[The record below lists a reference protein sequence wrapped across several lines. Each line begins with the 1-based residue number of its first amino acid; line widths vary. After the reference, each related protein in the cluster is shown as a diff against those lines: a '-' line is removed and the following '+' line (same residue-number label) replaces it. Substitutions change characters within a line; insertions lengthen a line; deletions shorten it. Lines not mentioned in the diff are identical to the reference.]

1 LRSAFFSF
9 PVLPSCPRTSPA
21 RVASSPVLRA
31 RWAGSQLPHQTL
43 ITPAPRRADLP
54 RSAPAAACRGGC
66 AVDPTCRLVAPR
78 ASTRGRSNIHRS
90 RSKILGKVLILP
102 AKFLM
107 ILPLLDFGWV
117 FHRLVEYHTR
127 LRMMRSLRDSL
138 HGRIAARLEAKVGV
152 SPLSFS
158 PS

>member
-9 PVLPSCPRTSPA
+9 PVLPSCPRRLLSCP
-21 RVASSPVLRA
+21 PRA
-31 RWAGSQLPHQTL
+31 LGGQP
-43 ITPAPRRADLP
+43 TPPPNPNHFGAAPRRADLP
-54 RSAPAAACRGGC
+54 RSAPAAARRGGC

-90 RSKILGKVLILP
+90 RSKISGKVLILP
-102 AKFLM
+102 AKFLI

-117 FHRLVEYHTR
+117 FRRLVEYHMR

-138 HGRIAARLEAKVGV
+138 HG
-152 SPLSFS
+152 
-158 PS
+158 